1 MELELERVTKEN
13 FNELYALM
21 ENDFPEAERRT
32 KADQES
38 LLKNK
43 HAYVNFIKVDGKIAG
58 YFVFWDFGDFLFVEH
73 LATKKEFRGQGL
85 GSIFLKNFISQTNK
99 NILLEVE
106 LPTDEISTKR
116 IKFYERLGFVLND
129 HDYTQPS
136 YHGGG
141 DELPMKVMTLKD
153 KLSKADYERIIRKI
167 KSSVYDTCES
177 NMQFEGNSK

>member
-1 MELELERVTKEN
+1 MELEKIT
-13 FNELYALM
+13 NETFDKLYALM

-32 KADQES
+32 KCEQKK
-38 LLKNK
+38 LLNNNI
-43 HAYVNFIKVDGKIAG
+43 ASINFIKVDGNIAG
-58 YFVFWDFGDFLFVEH
+58 YFIYWDFGDFLFIEH
-73 LATKKEFRGQGL
+73 IATKKEFRGQGL
-85 GSIFLKNFISQTNK
+85 GTKFLENFIKQSNK
-99 NILLEVE
+99 NIILEVE
-106 LPTDEISTKR
+106 IPTDEISTKR

-129 HDYTQPS
+129 YDYTQPS

-141 DELPMKVMTLKD
+141 DELPMKIMTLKD

>member
-1 MELELERVTKEN
+1 MELEKITTKT
-13 FNELYALM
+13 FDKLYTLM
-21 ENDFPEAERRT
+21 ENDFPEAERRS
-32 KADQES
+32 KEDQKKLLYNKYVS
-38 LLKNK
+38 L
-43 HAYVNFIKVDGKIAG
+43 NFIKKDCNIVG
-58 YFVFWDFGDFLFVEH
+58 YFIYWDFGEFLYIEH
-73 LATKKEFRGQGL
+73 LATLKEYRGQGF
-85 GSIFLKNFISQTNK
+85 GTIFLENFIKNSNK

-136 YHGGG
+136 YHSGG